1 MLTTEK
7 NKRICRKYSTPDKDG
22 LVHCRDCPLVISRRD
37 RTCRA
42 FMHWD
47 RHRMEWGMD
56 EPAESKCEIF
66 NI

>member
-7 NKRICRKYSTPDKDG
+7 NKRICAKYSARDENG
-22 LVHCRDCPLVISRRD
+22 NVHCQDCPLVISRRD

-47 RHRMEWGMD
+47 RHKMEWVMD
-56 EPAESKCEIF
+56 EEAKI
-66 NI
+66 